1 MELLILIA
9 VLSIIAAIGITAFVG
24 VPVMRALLD
33 SGVETP
39 VTENKALY
47 YISLFLIAA
56 LFLPASLFIL
66 YNSDTIDV
74 FNAKLAES
82 LK

>member
-1 MELLILIA
+1 MEFLILIA
-9 VLSIIAAIGITAFVG
+9 VLSVIAAIGITAFVG
-24 VPVMRALLD
+24 VPVMRILLN
-33 SGVETP
+33 SGVENP
-39 VTENKALY
+39 VTENKAIY

-66 YNSDTIDV
+66 HNSDTIDV